1 MQKYAIQSID
11 LHLFFMR
18 IMKEHSLF
26 LEVGF
31 LKNDTAFIKE
41 ASYFR
46 CEFEKLLWEVVQL
59 SNGLV
64 SKPIL
69 ESHEIVTQYTYEVE
83 KKTERLIKI
92 PINSNIT
99 IAEHKLN
106 PFNCA
111 SITTDVFK
119 KVKSINHSALRLL
132 DGLICLKE
140 NILNQVLHCKLFTA
154 NYPLLIKHIL
164 REAKL
169 YRSYLV
175 ELEREGAIRCESVKE
190 VELFWNQIMMEHALF
205 IRGLL
210 DPTENELINTADN
223 FVCEYATLLEA
234 ARLMTDKTMEGL
246 TQKTLEE
253 TMKYRDFKEAGTKG
267 ITNCEIQAL
276 ILPLLADH
284 VLREAN
290 HYIRLLKS

>member
-31 LKNDTAFIKE
+31 LKNDTSFIKD

-46 CEFEKLLWEVVQL
+46 CEFEKLLCEVVSI
-59 SNGLV
+59 SNGIV
-64 SKPIL
+64 SKPVL
-69 ESHEIVTQYTYEVE
+69 NSHEIVTQYTYEVE

-99 IAEHKLN
+99 LAEQRLN
-106 PFNCA
+106 A
-111 SITTDVFK
+111 SHCVPITADVIRK
-119 KVKSINHSALRLL
+119 IKCINQTALKLL

-140 NILNQVLHCKLFTA
+140 RILNEVLHCKLFTA

-164 REAKL
+164 REARL

-175 ELEREGAIRCESVKE
+175 ELECKGVIECENMKE
-190 VELFWNQIMMEHALF
+190 TELFWNQIMMEHAMF

-210 DPTENELINTADN
+210 DPSENELINKADD
-223 FVCEYATLLEA
+223 FVGDYATLLEA
-234 ARLMTDKTMEGL
+234 ARHMTDRTMEGI

-253 TMKYRDFKEAGTKG
+253 TIKYRDFKEAGTKG

-290 HYIRLLKS
+290 HYIRLLKN